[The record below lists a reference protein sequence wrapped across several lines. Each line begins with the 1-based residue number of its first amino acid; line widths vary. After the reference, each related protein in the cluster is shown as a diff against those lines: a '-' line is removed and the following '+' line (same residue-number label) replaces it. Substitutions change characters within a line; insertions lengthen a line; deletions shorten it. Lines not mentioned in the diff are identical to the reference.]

1 MCSMEEERGRGE
13 REREILI
20 THCQMELSV
29 LDNTGLG
36 VHKNMA
42 L

>member
-1 MCSMEEERGRGE
+1 MCSMEEERGKGRT
-13 REREILI
+13 REILI
-20 THCQMELSV
+20 THSQMELSV

>member
-1 MCSMEEERGRGE
+1 MQYGRREGGGE
-13 REREILI
+13 KEILI

>member
-1 MCSMEEERGRGE
+1 MCSMEEERGKG
-13 REREILI
+13 EREILI
-20 THCQMELSV
+20 THSQMELSV